1 MTVPEGALSA
11 HQTSDS
17 PFFSVIVPVYNV
29 APYLSNCLDTVL
41 AHFFVNKE
49 CHCIVPAPLVVKKTI
64 DYSEAIQVSMLGF
77 SHACIGNTHA
87 IK

>member
-1 MTVPEGALSA
+1 MTVQEGASSA

-17 PFFSVIVPVYNV
+17 PFFSVIAPVYNV
-29 APYLSNCLDTVL
+29 ASYLSNCLDTVL
-41 AHFFVNKE
+41 AHFFANRE

-64 DYSEAIQVSMLGF
+64 DYSEAIQVSMLGL
-77 SHACIGNTHA
+77 SYTCIGNAHA